1 MPATVS
7 QVAEGLR
14 VRLATITGLRTFSYQ
29 PEQVNPP
36 VAFPVLESIDYHKA
50 FGGGDVRMQFTII
63 VIVGRYV
70 DRVAHANLDGFLS
83 FSGATSLR
91 AAIEG
96 DRTLGGVAQ
105 TLVMDSSL
113 SISALAVAEAEYL
126 QVSFSVLVHA

>member
-7 QVAEGLR
+7 QVAEGLKA
-14 VRLATITGLRTFSYQ
+14 RLATVTGLRTFSYQ

-36 VAFPVLESIDYHKA
+36 VAFPVLDSIDYHRA
-50 FGGGDVRMQFTII
+50 FGGGDVQMRFTII
-63 VIVGRYV
+63 VIVGRYL
-70 DRVAHANLDGFLS
+70 DRVAHTNLDGFLS

-96 DRTLGGVAQ
+96 DKTLGGVAN

-113 SISALAVAEAEYL
+113 SIGSLAIAEAEFL
-126 QVSFSVLVHA
+126 QESFSVLVHA

>member
-7 QVAEGLR
+7 QVADGLKA
-14 VRLATITGLRTFSYQ
+14 RLATISGLRTFSFQ

-50 FGGGDVRMQFTII
+50 FGGGDVRMSFTII

-83 FSGATSLR
+83 FDGATSLR

-113 SISALAVAEAEYL
+113 SIGALAVAEAEFL

>member
-14 VRLATITGLRTFSYQ
+14 ARLATVSGLRTFSYQ

-36 VAFPVLESIDYHKA
+36 VAFPVLESVEYHGA
-50 FGGGDVRMQFTII
+50 FNGGDVRMRFMVF
-63 VIVGRYV
+63 VIVGRYL
-70 DRVAHANLDGFLS
+70 DRVAHSNLDGYLS
-83 FSGATSLR
+83 YDGATSLR

-105 TLVMDSSL
+105 TLIMETGMNVN
-113 SISALAVAEAEYL
+113 ALTVAEADYL
-126 QVSFSVLVHA
+126 QVSFSVRVHA

>member
-7 QVAEGLR
+7 QVADGLKA
-14 VRLATITGLRTFSYQ
+14 RLATISGLRTFSFQ

-63 VIVGRYV
+63 VIVGRYL

-83 FSGATSLR
+83 FDGATSLR

-105 TLVMDSSL
+105 TLVLDSSL
-113 SISALAVAEAEYL
+113 SIGSLAVAEAEFL

>member
-7 QVAEGLR
+7 QVADGLKA
-14 VRLATITGLRTFSYQ
+14 RLATVAGLRTFAYQ

-36 VAFPVLESIDYHKA
+36 VAFPVLDSIDYHRA
-50 FGGGDVRMQFTII
+50 FGGGDVQMRFTII
-63 VIVGRYV
+63 VIVGRYL
-70 DRVAHANLDGFLS
+70 DRVAHTNLDGFLS

-96 DRTLGGVAQ
+96 DKTLGGVAN

-113 SISALAVAEAEYL
+113 SIGSLAIAEAEFL

>member
-7 QVAEGLR
+7 QVADGLKA
-14 VRLATITGLRTFSYQ
+14 RLATISGLRTFSFQ

-50 FGGGDVRMQFTII
+50 FGGGGVRMSFTII

-83 FSGATSLR
+83 FDGATSLR

-113 SISALAVAEAEYL
+113 SIGALAVAEAEFL

>member
-7 QVAEGLR
+7 QVADGLKA
-14 VRLATITGLRTFSYQ
+14 RLATVTGLRTFAYQ

-36 VAFPVLESIDYHKA
+36 VAFPVLDSIDYHRA
-50 FGGGDVRMQFTII
+50 FGGGDVQMRFTII
-63 VIVGRYV
+63 VIVGRYL
-70 DRVAHANLDGFLS
+70 DRVAHTNLDGFLS

-96 DRTLGGVAQ
+96 DKTLGGVAN

-113 SISALAVAEAEYL
+113 SIGSLAIAEAEFL